1 MLVPAIPATSHWQ
14 FPFPTGR
21 ARAAKK
27 NRGGSHHDVL
37 LHREKADPQGLRQ
50 APDRAGRALP
60 AGDPDGLLP
69 RVPAGVRPDRQA
81 RGARPACGPEI
92 GVPDLQLLRQR
103 RAGIRQ
109 LQARRAAVRRA
120 RVPQPRPD
128 LRRPAARDRAPGDLR
143 PRVVDQGDQVR
154 EGAGGLHGRA
164 APDDRQRH
172 LHRQRHRAR
181 HRLAAAPF
189 AGRVLRPRPRQ
200 DPQLGQAAVQR
211 PHHSLPRL
219 LARLRVRPEG
229 RACSP
234 ASTAAAS
241 CR

>member
-1 MLVPAIPATSHWQ
+1 MTYSFTEKKRIRKDFGKRRTVLDVPYLLAIQMDSYREFLQEFA
-14 FPFPTGR
+14 PTGKR
-21 ARAAKK
+21 EERGLHAALKSVFPISSYSG
-27 NRGGSHHDVL
+27 N
-37 LHREKADPQGLRQ
+37 
-50 APDRAGRALP
+50 AG
-60 AGDPDGLLP
+60 
-69 RVPAGVRPDRQA
+69 
-81 RGARPACGPEI
+81 
-92 GVPDLQLLRQR
+92 
-103 RAGIRQ
+103 AGICQ
-109 LQARRAAVRRA
+109 LQAGRAAVRRA

-128 LRRPAARDRAPGDLR
+128 LRRAAARDRAPGDLR
-143 PRVVDQGDQVR
+143 PRVVDQGHQVR
-154 EGAGGLHGRA
+154 EGAGGLHGRIA
-164 APDDRQRH
+164 AHDRQRH

-219 LARLRVRPEG
+219 LAGLRVRPEG

-234 ASTAAAS
+234 VSTVAAS